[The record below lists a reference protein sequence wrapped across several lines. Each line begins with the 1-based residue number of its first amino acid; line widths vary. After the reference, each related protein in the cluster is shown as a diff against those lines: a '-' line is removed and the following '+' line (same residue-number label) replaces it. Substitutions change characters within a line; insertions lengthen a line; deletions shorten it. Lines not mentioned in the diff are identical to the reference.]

1 MMHKAWCSVE
11 EVHYCF
17 SRSSIKIQGH
27 TGWKMDDLN
36 PVCLRI
42 DIMSTPSEINFSFDC
57 HRTSLMI
64 SQHWSRWWLVLLGNK
79 PLPKPM
85 LTQICDTP
93 QSVVTLPQLG
103 GLCASKTPEA
113 LPAGVL
119 LLVGFTMLDRLW
131 GRGQTK
137 CNTEA
142 TDAGNISAWTELV
155 DDPVMRCP
163 SQSPDWTS
171 HGPTT
176 RNAWV
181 CVLCHLSCGY
191 PLPCDAESLACHADG

>member
-1 MMHKAWCSVE
+1 MKFLWRTLLKDVHAFLSQKLVSVSTIW
-11 EVHYCF
+11 H
-17 SRSSIKIQGH
+17 
-27 TGWKMDDLN
+27 
-36 PVCLRI
+36 
-42 DIMSTPSEINFSFDC
+42 IMPCVNLS
-57 HRTSLMI
+57 
-64 SQHWSRWWLVLLGNK
+64 K
-79 PLPKPM
+79 PLENYPPE
-85 LTQICDTP
+85 CCYFAAVP
-93 QSVVTLPQLG
+93 

-113 LPAGVL
+113 MPAGVWL
-119 LLVGFTMLDRLW
+119 LIGFTMLDRLW

-137 CNTEA
+137 CNTDA

-155 DDPVMRCP
+155 DDPVVVCP

-191 PLPCDAESLACHADG
+191 PLPCDAESLACHAGG

>member
-1 MMHKAWCSVE
+1 MYTLFLLSFSFSNHRIPSQPSQHGCCRRPSVC
-11 EVHYCF
+11 VTLVTTKMDVANGLMSLFVCLF
-17 SRSSIKIQGH
+17 LRQGISIKH
-27 TGWKMDDLN
+27 DEL
-36 PVCLRI
+36 
-42 DIMSTPSEINFSFDC
+42 MSIIANTAC
-57 HRTSLMI
+57 H
-64 SQHWSRWWLVLLGNK
+64 LL
-79 PLPKPM
+79 
-85 LTQICDTP
+85 QSP

-137 CNTEA
+137 CNTDA